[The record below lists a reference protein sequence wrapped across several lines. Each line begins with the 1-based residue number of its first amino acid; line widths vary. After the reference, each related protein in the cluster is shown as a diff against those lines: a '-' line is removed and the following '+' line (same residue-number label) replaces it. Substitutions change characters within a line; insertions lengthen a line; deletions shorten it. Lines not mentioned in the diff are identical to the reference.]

1 MIRLYVKCPS
11 CNSIFP
17 SGFQA
22 ESPTQLIGLL
32 YLCEKCRRI
41 FPCSPPNYLKKVGSK
56 FEKAMKKEEMFALP
70 PSKGVLLS
78 GPDLF
83 EFKIGEVFVRSGARL
98 GSDRVFV
105 VFRGK
110 IVD

>member
-41 FPCSPPNYLKKVGSK
+41 FYCSPPNYLKKVGGK
-56 FEKAMKKEEMFALP
+56 FQKAMKKEEIFALP
-70 PSKGVLLS
+70 PSKGILLE

-83 EFKIGEVFVRSGARL
+83 ELKGEVFLASEARL
-98 GSDRVFV
+98 RSNKGFI
-105 VFRGK
+105 VFRGE